1 MKRLNSSDVNCGPLS
16 DTISIGSLKGE
27 EIVLNFDIVVFKV
40 ILFSR
45 KISGHLKKASIKTK
59 RN

>member
-1 MKRLNSSDVNCGPLS
+1 LS

-27 EIVLNFDIVVFKV
+27 DIVLNFDIVVFKV

-45 KISGHLKKASIKTK
+45 KISGHLEKASIKTK